1 LRIVNAIIKQKTK
14 KAGNKVNLYHLRY
27 FVTLAHLEHYTK
39 ASKELM
45 ITQPSLSHAI
55 SSLEEE
61 LGIPLFEKDGRNI
74 VLTKSGR
81 MFLAEV
87 EKSLVILDEGIKNL
101 KMSST
106 GEGRIDLGLLRT
118 LGTDYIPRIIRD
130 FMEKH
135 KDKAI
140 EFHFHTGVSVDLI
153 QGLKDKKYDIVFC
166 SKLDSE
172 PGIEFIHMAKQDL
185 VMIVPLDHP
194 LAEKDSVDLSDT
206 IPYPQIVFSEK
217 SGLSPVIEG
226 LFRQIGARPQV
237 AYEVEEDEVV
247 AGLVS
252 NGFGIAVC
260 PNMPILS
267 SMSLKVLQLT
277 SPKWERNFYVAML
290 NDRYVPPIVNELKDF
305 VAVDSKKK

>member
-1 LRIVNAIIKQKTK
+1 
-14 KAGNKVNLYHLRY
+14 VNLYHLRY

-61 LGIPLFEKDGRNI
+61 LGVPLFEKDGRNI

-81 MFLAEV
+81 MFLEDV

-101 KMSST
+101 KMTST
-106 GEGRIDLGLLRT
+106 GEGRIDLAFLRT
-118 LGTDYIPRIIRD
+118 LGTDYIPRVIHD
-130 FMEKH
+130 FMELH
-135 KDKAI
+135 GGKDI
-140 EFHFHTGVSVDLI
+140 EFHFHTGLSADLI
-153 QGLKDKKYDIVFC
+153 RGLKDKKYDIAFC

-172 PGIEFIHMAKQDL
+172 PEIEFIPMARQDL

-194 LAEKDSVDLSDT
+194 LAARDSVDLIDT
-206 IPYPQIVFSEK
+206 IPYPQIVFSQK
-217 SGLSPVIEG
+217 SGLRPVIEG
-226 LFRQIGARPQV
+226 LFRQIGARPLV

-247 AGLVS
+247 AGLVA

-267 SMSLKVLQLT
+267 SMALKALQLT
-277 SPKWERNFYVAML
+277 SPKWERNFYLAML
-290 NDRYVPPIVNELKDF
+290 KDRYLPPIVHELKEF
-305 VAVDSKKK
+305 VIDASKIK